1 MYAGVSRV
9 TERGQITIPES
20 LRKQAKITS
29 GTEVA
34 FFYEDAQI
42 RLVPQGELE
51 AMFSQFR
58 DMAKKEGL
66 TREKVLEEIK
76 TMRKQ
81 KR

>member
-20 LRKQAKITS
+20 LRKQAKIAS

-51 AMFSQFR
+51 AMFKQFEGI
-58 DMAKKEGL
+58 AKKEGL
-66 TREKVLEEIK
+66 TREKVIAEIK
-76 TMRKQ
+76 EMRKKQ
-81 KR
+81 

>member
-1 MYAGVSRV
+1 MYAGVSKV

-20 LRKQAKITS
+20 LRDQAKIAPGS
-29 GTEVA
+29 EVA

-66 TREKVLEEIK
+66 TREKVIAEIK
-76 TMRKQ
+76 EMRK